1 MNAVNSGVSVISGD
15 KTERGELMQ
24 SHRYQK
30 DSILNKEH
38 GEIEKIFDRQPY
50 LGRWV
55 IQLNQALT
63 SGTQQ
68 DCWEMLGHGLV
79 IEDGD
84 SDLCE
89 KYLKTIC
96 QNLNVEFM
104 VLPSVNVSKIN
115 ENLANIS
122 TPLIIF
128 IEPDDWYL
136 NESEGEQSLESQQ
149 AIRNFMTSLMGKPV
163 VLILMAD
170 EYIDIAKKFRHQGMF
185 DRHVE
190 WLKPKPEFIIDDLM
204 ALVGPGVIESSVME
218 PPNRLGCLLSVYYA
232 PYRRLGILAI
242 ALKRRAYHRSK
253 KIDWADIYH
262 IVASGTGEGFNLPNK
277 IQQENVANHEAG
289 HALIMML
296 ESNCQNVPDIASIQ
310 PGKGYVGIVLE
321 STENYHKEDGATSF
335 SQACSR
341 IRVNLAGRAAE
352 ELIGGS
358 ACVDVFFGRDDLKHA
373 SNKAM
378 DLVSRG
384 GFHSSYGS
392 PNNSGL
398 NLLTLKDSS
407 NEDNPYYQTQ
417 ARELLDKQYQYV
429 MNTLSENKALLIQI
443 KNSLLENQFLTQ
455 QDFKDLGLIPA
466 QKWVHSGSLDAVLAA

>member
-1 MNAVNSGVSVISGD
+1 MLIMVFQLFQGIRP
-15 KTERGELMQ
+15 KGELMR
-24 SHRYQK
+24 SYLYQK
-30 DSILNKEH
+30 NSILNKEH
-38 GEIEKIFDRQPY
+38 GEIEKIFDRQAFF
-50 LGRWV
+50 GRWV
-55 IQLNQALT
+55 IQLNQALM
-63 SGTQQ
+63 SGTEQ

-136 NESEGEQSLESQQ
+136 NDSEGEQSLESQL
-149 AIRNFMTSLMGKPV
+149 AIRNFMSSLMGKPL

-242 ALKRRAYHRSK
+242 ALKRRAYYRSK

-277 IQQENVANHEAG
+277 IQQENIANHEAG

-296 ESNCQNVPDIASIQ
+296 ESNCANVPDIASIQ

-358 ACVDVFFGRDDLKHA
+358 TWAT
-373 SNKAM
+373 S
-378 DLVSRG
+378 
-384 GFHSSYGS
+384 
-392 PNNSGL
+392 
-398 NLLTLKDSS
+398 
-407 NEDNPYYQTQ
+407 
-417 ARELLDKQYQYV
+417 
-429 MNTLSENKALLIQI
+429 
-443 KNSLLENQFLTQ
+443 
-455 QDFKDLGLIPA
+455 
-466 QKWVHSGSLDAVLAA
+466 